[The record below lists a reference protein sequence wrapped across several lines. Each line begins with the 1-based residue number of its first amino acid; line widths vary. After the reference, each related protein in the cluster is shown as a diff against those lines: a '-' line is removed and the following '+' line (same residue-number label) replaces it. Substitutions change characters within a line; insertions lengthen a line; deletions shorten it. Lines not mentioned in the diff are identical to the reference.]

1 MTKAPPALDF
11 WYEFASTYSYPA
23 VERIGALADAA
34 GVAVRWRPFL
44 LGPIFQ
50 RQGWSDSPFNV
61 YPAKGAYMWR
71 DLERLCE
78 AYGLPWRRPSRF
90 PQNGLL
96 ASRIFLAGGDA
107 TWCVPFARAVFA
119 ANFARDQ
126 DIADATILGEILRGL
141 DQDADAILARA
152 QSPEV
157 KLRLR
162 EETAEADRRGIFG
175 APSFTI
181 GTELF
186 WGHDRMEQAIEWAVG
201 AATPRINPPHPQG
214 AEREGPA
221 QREGEVEAAVH
232 RGTRP

>member
-1 MTKAPPALDF
+1 MAPPALDF
-11 WYEFASTYSYPA
+11 WFEFASTYSYPA
-23 VERIGALADAA
+23 VERIGALAAAA

-50 RQGWSDSPFNV
+50 RQGWGDSPFNV

-71 DLERLCE
+71 DLERLC
-78 AYGLPWRRPSRF
+78 AGYGLPWRRPSRF

-96 ASRIFLAGGDA
+96 ASRVFLAGDEA
-107 TWCVPFARAVFA
+107 DWRIPFARQVFA
-119 ANFARDQ
+119 TNFAHDR
-126 DIADATILGEILRGL
+126 DIADAATLAEILRGL
-141 DQDADAILARA
+141 GEDADAILARA

-162 EETAEADRRGIFG
+162 EETAEAERRGIFG

-186 WGHDRMEQAIEWAVG
+186 WGHDRMEQAIGWAVRPTSPSRSAG
-201 AATPRINPPHPQG
+201 PSLSAPG
-214 AEREGPA
+214 GGEGW
-221 QREGEVEAAVH
+221 GEVGDDSH
-232 RGTRP
+232 HGTRA